1 IVVFTLFGEYNTKF
15 TKKMANNNEQ
25 RYQVTTE
32 KTNTNILSP
41 LLGGESIATTVRV
54 RDLQTGKVH
63 EATNYNENKAY
74 EEAYTK
80 AERGW

>member
-1 IVVFTLFGEYNTKF
+1 
-15 TKKMANNNEQ
+15 MSNNNEQ

-32 KTNTNILSP
+32 ETNTNILSP
-41 LLGGESIATTVRV
+41 LLGGESIVTTVRV

-63 EATNYNENKAY
+63 EAANYNKNKAY
-74 EEAYTK
+74 EEAYKK